1 MAQNPQRIFGYIAN
15 QATQRDRETF
25 EQWYLQTYQ
34 QKFSWE
40 ALFAWKE
47 ANKFGLTY
55 KKKKNIKY
63 NEGIGNEG
71 QLFNTDDNL
80 LKYSTVEFED
90 GIVELDTILTFARK
104 LDPVESDFN
113 PNLWAADIEQAMDT
127 EVAYKRNKILEIINK
142 GAITTIQGK
151 KADDTNA
158 LQIHDEIMDKIYENG
173 FTPSETVVLGSA
185 DFIRGIRNKLQLQLG
200 ANDQINSVIS
210 TSGAMKTVE
219 GTTYY
224 MVPKKLPI
232 INKDGSEGTISLL
245 PDDVNAI
252 AFKFSKKYD
261 PLILRKKDHTPL
273 RVGAAA
279 LGTGMGNTLIMERV
293 LYLGGAV
300 IEPKG
305 IIKHTFVTVKTDISK
320 IHKLDKPTISISD
333 PKDASEGWLKPQF
346 KDVILKAVKAIN
358 NSLTEND
365 FNYSITP
372 KGEDWPI
379 DITNN
384 KIIEVV
390 IKGKNNATGQTK
402 IIETEIKNS

>member
-1 MAQNPQRIFGYIAN
+1 MAQNPQRIFGDIVN
-15 QATQRDRETF
+15 QATVNDKETF
-25 EQWYLQTYQ
+25 EQWYLKTYQ
-34 QKFSWE
+34 QKLSWE
-40 ALFAWKE
+40 ALFAWLDK
-47 ANKFGLTY
+47 NKFGLQY
-55 KKKKNIKY
+55 KIKKNIKY
-63 NEGIGNEG
+63 KQGLGKDG
-71 QLFNTDDNL
+71 QVFNTDDNL
-80 LKYSTVEFED
+80 LKYSAVEFED
-90 GIVELDTILTFARK
+90 GTVVLDTILTFARK
-104 LDPVESDFN
+104 LDPVEGDFN

-142 GAITTIQGK
+142 GEVTTIKGN

-232 INKDGSEGTISLL
+232 INEDGSEGTISLL
-245 PDDVNAI
+245 PNGVNAI

-300 IEPKG
+300 VEPKA
-305 IIKHTFVTVKTDISK
+305 IIKHNYLQPLSTVITQPNLGQITMAGNTPTTAELEAAIKVKNPNYQTGDATFT
-320 IHKLDKPTISISD
+320 
-333 PKDASEGWLKPQF
+333 
-346 KDVILKAVKAIN
+346 N
-358 NSLTEND
+358 
-365 FNYSITP
+365 ITST
-372 KGEDWPI
+372 GAL
-379 DITNN
+379 
-384 KIIEVV
+384 
-390 IKGKNNATGQTK
+390 ATGNPNKYSGTVNLIYSK
-402 IIETEIKNS
+402 

>member
-1 MAQNPQRIFGYIAN
+1 MAQNPQRIFGDIVN
-15 QATQRDRETF
+15 QATKNDRETF

-55 KKKKNIKY
+55 KRKKNIQYNKGLGKY
-63 NEGIGNEG
+63 E
-71 QLFNTDDNL
+71 QVFNTDDSL
-80 LKYSTVEFED
+80 LNYTEVKFED
-90 GIVELDTILTFARK
+90 GTVELDTILTFARK

-142 GAITTIQGK
+142 EKVTTIQGQ

-200 ANDQINSVIS
+200 ANDQINSVI
-210 TSGAMKTVE
+210 TTNGAMKTVE

-245 PDDVNAI
+245 PNGVNAI

-300 IEPKG
+300 VEAKG
-305 IIKHTFVTVKTDISK
+305 IIKHIVAKIDISK
-320 IHKLDKPTISISD
+320 INKLDKPTIHVTD
-333 PKDASEGWLKPQF
+333 PTQTTSEQLKPQF
-346 KDVILKAVKAIN
+346 KDIVLKAVKTVDS
-358 NSLTEND
+358 SLTEND
-365 FNYSITP
+365 FDYFIEN

-384 KIIEVV
+384 KTVAVQIE
-390 IKGKNNATGQTK
+390 GKNSATGQTNP
-402 IIETEIKNS
+402 IDVVIKNT

>member
-1 MAQNPQRIFGYIAN
+1 MARDPKRIFGDIVN
-15 QATQRDRETF
+15 EATIRDRETF

-40 ALFAWKE
+40 ALFAWKD
-47 ANKFGLTY
+47 ANKFGLRY
-55 KKKKNIKY
+55 KRKKNIQY
-63 NEGIGNEG
+63 NEGLGLRNDG
-71 QLFNTDDNL
+71 RVFNTDDNL
-80 LKYSTVEFED
+80 LKYTEVEFDD
-90 GIVELDTILTFARK
+90 GTVDLDTILTFARK

-127 EVAYKRNKILEIINK
+127 EVAYKRNKILDIINK
-142 GAITTIQGK
+142 GTVTTIHGQ

-200 ANDQINSVIS
+200 ANDQINSVIT

-245 PDDVNAI
+245 PDRVNAF

-300 IEPKG
+300 IEPRG
-305 IIKHTFVTVKTDISK
+305 IIKHTFNKVDISK
-320 IHKLDKPTISISD
+320 INKIDKPYVYVAYPTKVST
-333 PKDASEGWLKPQF
+333 EELKPYF
-346 KDVILKAVKAIN
+346 KDVVLKAVKAVN
-358 NSLTEND
+358 SSLTEDD
-365 FNYSITP
+365 FDYFIES

-379 DITNN
+379 NITSE
-384 KIIEVV
+384 KIVEVQIE
-390 IKGKNNATGQTK
+390 GKNNATGQTK
-402 IIETEIKNS
+402 PIDVKFKNS

>member
-1 MAQNPQRIFGYIAN
+1 MAQNPQRIFGDIVN
-15 QATQRDRETF
+15 QATVNDKETF

-34 QKFSWE
+34 QKLSWE
-40 ALFAWKE
+40 ALFAWLDAK
-47 ANKFGLTY
+47 KFGYQY
-55 KKKKNIKY
+55 KIKKNIKY
-63 NEGIGNEG
+63 NEGLGKDG
-71 QLFNTDDNL
+71 QVFNTDDNL
-80 LKYSTVEFED
+80 LKYSAVEFED
-90 GIVELDTILTFARK
+90 ATVVLDTILTFARK
-104 LDPVESDFN
+104 LDPIESDFN

-142 GAITTIQGK
+142 GEVTTIQGN

-200 ANDQINSVIS
+200 ANDQINSVIE

-232 INKDGSEGTISLL
+232 INEDGSEGTIGLL
-245 PDDVNAI
+245 PYGVNAI

-273 RVGAAA
+273 RVGPAG

-300 IEPKG
+300 VEPKG
-305 IIKHTFVTVKTDISK
+305 IIKHAYLIPLSTVITTTNLGQITMAGDTPTTAELETAIKVKNTNYQTGDATFS
-320 IHKLDKPTISISD
+320 
-333 PKDASEGWLKPQF
+333 
-346 KDVILKAVKAIN
+346 N
-358 NSLTEND
+358 
-365 FNYSITP
+365 ITST
-372 KGEDWPI
+372 GAL
-379 DITNN
+379 
-384 KIIEVV
+384 
-390 IKGKNNATGQTK
+390 ATGNPNKYSGTVTLIYSK
-402 IIETEIKNS
+402 

>member
-1 MAQNPQRIFGYIAN
+1 MAQNPQRIFGDIAN

-55 KKKKNIKY
+55 KRKKNIKY
-63 NEGIGNEG
+63 NEGLGKNG
-71 QLFNTDDNL
+71 QVFNTDDNL

-127 EVAYKRNKILEIINK
+127 EVSYKRNKILEIINK
-142 GAITTIQGK
+142 ETVTTIQGK

-200 ANDQINSVIS
+200 ANDQINSVIA

-219 GTTYY
+219 ETTYY
-224 MVPKKLPI
+224 TVPKKLPI
-232 INKDGSEGTISLL
+232 INKDGSEGTIELL
-245 PDDVNAI
+245 PDGVNAI

-300 IEPKG
+300 VEPKG
-305 IIKHTFVTVKTDISK
+305 IIKHIVTKIDISK
-320 IHKLDKPTISISD
+320 INKLDKPTIHVTD
-333 PKDASEGWLKPQF
+333 PTQATIEQLKPQF
-346 KDVILKAVKAIN
+346 KAVVLKAVKAVDS
-358 NSLTEND
+358 SLTESD
-365 FNYSITP
+365 FDYFIES
-372 KGEDWPI
+372 KGEDSPI
-379 DITNN
+379 DITND
-384 KIIEVV
+384 KTVEFQIE
-390 IKGKNNATGQTK
+390 GKNNAAGQTNPIDVK
-402 IIETEIKNS
+402 IKNS